1 MGSFVEKNMHR
12 IFISAVCMLAIMTSK
27 AQTIE
32 LEDAFPD
39 FVIRN
44 LVNAPAREVD
54 VYKQTDRFIILNF
67 WGTWCAPCLPEMD
80 SLREIQKR
88 FGKDLRVIALAND
101 NEKRVKNYLAKRPTG
116 VWIAADT
123 SFHLYKQ
130 FGFTYVGQS
139 AILDRQ
145 RRVIGLVRTDSINTA
160 FIRKMLRGEK
170 LPQSGERSKGVA
182 GNSDETDFFRL
193 DSTLQT
199 HLTLM
204 SYVPGQ
210 RAMSRY
216 YPQEPFKNRRRT
228 FFNVSPTAMYKTAYD
243 ITSQKQVAYEFDEKA
258 ELDYSNRGNLYCFDI
273 LVAPGQ
279 EDSLNILMQQRL
291 NMLLPVKARME
302 KKMMPV
308 YVLRTTDATGWK
320 NSTAAES
327 SWGFSGRGFEG
338 TAIPLQHFADYL
350 ANELPLPVVD
360 ETGLSGK
367 YDIRTENVL
376 RTVEEVK
383 AAVQKLGLSLEKA
396 EREIDLLI
404 LYKP

>member
-1 MGSFVEKNMHR
+1 MRR
-12 IFISAVCMLAIMTSK
+12 IFFFIMSALAIMTSK

-32 LEDAFPD
+32 LQEAFPD
-39 FVIRN
+39 FIIRN
-44 LVNAPAREVD
+44 LVNAPTREVD
-54 VYKQTDRFIILNF
+54 VYKQADRFIILNF

-80 SLREIQKR
+80 SLHEIQKR
-88 FGKDLRVIALAND
+88 FGKNLRVIALAND
-101 NEKRVKNYLAKRPTG
+101 NEKRVQNYLAKRPTG

-123 SFHLYKQ
+123 SFYLYKQ

-160 FIRKMLRGEK
+160 FIQKMLRGEK
-170 LPQSGERSKGVA
+170 LPVSGERSKGQA
-182 GNSDETDFFRL
+182 ANTDENDFFRL

-199 HLTLM
+199 HIALM

-216 YPQEPFKNRRRT
+216 YPTGPFKDRRRT
-228 FFNVSPTAMYKTAYD
+228 FFNVSPTAIYKTAYE

-258 ELDYSNRGNLYCFDI
+258 ELDYSNKANLYCFDM

-279 EDSLNILMQQRL
+279 EDSLLILMQQRL

-302 KKMMPV
+302 KKLLPV
-308 YVLRTTDATGWK
+308 YVLRAADVSGWK
-320 NSTAAES
+320 SSAATES

-338 TAIPLQHFADYL
+338 TAIPLKNFVDYL

-360 ETGLSGK
+360 ETGLLGK

-376 RTVEEVK
+376 RTVEEVQ

-396 EREIDLLI
+396 EREIDLLV

>member
-1 MGSFVEKNMHR
+1 MRR
-12 IFISAVCMLAIMTSK
+12 ILISAVCMLAIMTSK

-160 FIRKMLRGEK
+160 FIQKMLRGEK
-170 LPQSGERSKGVA
+170 LPKSGERSKEVA

-216 YPQEPFKNRRRT
+216 YPQGPFKNRRRT

-243 ITSQKQVAYEFDEKA
+243 ITSQQQVAYEFDEKT
-258 ELDYSNRGNLYCFDI
+258 ETDYSNKSNLYCFDI

-279 EDSLNILMQQRL
+279 EDSLDILMQQRL

-302 KKMMPV
+302 KKLMPV
-308 YVLRTTDATGWK
+308 YVLRTTDAARWK
-320 NSTAAES
+320 NSTAAAS

-338 TAIPLQHFADYL
+338 TAIPLQHFVDYL

-383 AAVQKLGLSLEKA
+383 AAVQKLGLSLEKT

>member
-1 MGSFVEKNMHR
+1 MRR
-12 IFISAVCMLAIMTSK
+12 IFFSIAGALAILTSR
-27 AQTIE
+27 AQTIDLQE
-32 LEDAFPD
+32 AFPD
-39 FVIRN
+39 FIIRN
-44 LVNAPAREVD
+44 IVNAPAKEVD
-54 VYKQTDRFIILNF
+54 VYKQPDRFIILNF

-88 FGKDLRVIALAND
+88 FGKDLRIIALAND
-101 NEKRVKNYLAKRPTG
+101 NEKRVQNYLAKRPTG

-123 SFHLYKQ
+123 SFHLYRQ

-145 RRVIGLVRTDSINTA
+145 RRVIGLVRTDSINMA
-160 FIRKMLRGEK
+160 FIQKMLKGEK
-170 LPQSGERSKGVA
+170 LPVSGERSKGQTV
-182 GNSDETDFFRL
+182 NTDENDFFRL

-199 HLTLM
+199 HIALM

-216 YPQEPFKNRRRT
+216 YPTGAFKNRRRT
-228 FFNVSPTAMYKTAYD
+228 FFNVSPTAIYKTAYE

-258 ELDYSNRGNLYCFDI
+258 ELDYSNKGNLYCFDI

-308 YVLRTTDATGWK
+308 YVLRKTDAGAWS
-320 NSTAAES
+320 NSTATES

-338 TAIPLQHFADYL
+338 TAIPLKNFVDYL

-360 ETGLSGK
+360 ETGLAGR

>member
-1 MGSFVEKNMHR
+1 M
-12 IFISAVCMLAIMTSK
+12 
-27 AQTIE
+27 
-32 LEDAFPD
+32 
-39 FVIRN
+39 
-44 LVNAPAREVD
+44 
-54 VYKQTDRFIILNF
+54 
-67 WGTWCAPCLPEMD
+67 
-80 SLREIQKR
+80 
-88 FGKDLRVIALAND
+88 
-101 NEKRVKNYLAKRPTG
+101 
-116 VWIAADT
+116 
-123 SFHLYKQ
+123 
-130 FGFTYVGQS
+130 
-139 AILDRQ
+139 
-145 RRVIGLVRTDSINTA
+145 IGLVRTDSINTA
-160 FIRKMLRGEK
+160 FIQKMLRGEK
-170 LPQSGERSKGVA
+170 LPKSGERSKEVA

-216 YPQEPFKNRRRT
+216 YPQGPFKNRRLT

-243 ITSQKQVAYEFDEKA
+243 ITSQQQVAYEFDEKT
-258 ELDYSNRGNLYCFDI
+258 ETDYSNKANLYCFDI

-279 EDSLNILMQQRL
+279 EDSLDILMQQRL

-302 KKMMPV
+302 KKLMPV
-308 YVLRTTDATGWK
+308 YVLRTTDAARWK
-320 NSTAAES
+320 NSTAAAS

-338 TAIPLQHFADYL
+338 TAIPLQHFVDYL

-383 AAVQKLGLSLEKA
+383 AAVQKLGLSLEKT